1 MPGHRYD
8 GRPGATASGNERRLA
23 GAGGAGVD
31 SARAPLRRRLLP
43 RLGAHDLAI
52 DLGTANTLVFVRGE
66 GIVVSEPSVVAIDAE
81 SGAVHAVGEEAQ
93 SMIGRTP
100 ATITAVRPLRHGVIA
115 DFEVTEQMLRHFI
128 ARVHR
133 SRLVHPRLVICAPS
147 GITDVEQ
154 RALMEAC
161 LAAGARSVHLIEESL
176 AAAIGAGLA
185 IGEPR
190 ANVVVDVGGGTSEVA
205 VISLGGIVVS
215 RSLRTGGYDLDEAVA
230 AWLRH
235 KHGLAIG
242 ETTSERVKLE
252 VGAVAPDARD
262 ARTAVRGRDPVSG
275 LPREVEVT
283 SEELRRALDARI
295 LDIVAAVKEALE
307 DTPPELA
314 SDISERGL
322 LLAGG
327 GALLRGFSAR
337 LEQET
342 NVPVAL
348 ADSPLTCVALGAGQ
362 ALEEIELLER
372 TSGLSRR

>member
-1 MPGHRYD
+1 MSRTTAAD
-8 GRPGATASGNERRLA
+8 GRLT

-31 SARAPLRRRLLP
+31 SARAPLRRRLFP
-43 RLGAHDLAI
+43 RLGGQDLAI
-52 DLGTANTLVFVRGE
+52 DLGTANTLVFARGQ
-66 GIVVSEPSVVAIDAE
+66 GIVVSEPSVVAIDSI

-93 SMIGRTP
+93 GMIGRTP

-128 ARVHR
+128 GRVHR
-133 SRLVHPRLVICAPS
+133 SRLAHPRVMICAPS

-215 RSLRTGGYDLDEAVA
+215 RSQRTGGYDLDETVA
-230 AWLRH
+230 AWLRNT
-235 KHGLAIG
+235 HGLAIG
-242 ETTSERVKLE
+242 ETTAERVKLE
-252 VGAVAPDARD
+252 IGAVDPDRSD
-262 ARTAVRGRDPVSG
+262 ATTAVRGRDPVSG
-275 LPREVEVT
+275 LPREVQVT
-283 SEELRRALDARI
+283 SDEMRRALEAPVV
-295 LDIVAAVKEALE
+295 DIIAAVKEALE
-307 DTPPELA
+307 ETPPELA
-314 SDISERGL
+314 SDISERGI

-327 GALLRGFSAR
+327 GVLLRGFAER
-337 LEQET
+337 MERET
-342 NVPVAL
+342 HVPVVV

-362 ALEEIELLER
+362 ALDEIELLER
-372 TSGLSRR
+372 TSGHSRRSSTRRRR